1 MTKTQFLSLG
11 HASQLGDAGAGA
23 GAGAGDLLA
32 AAAAEDPR
40 RLLFPKK

>member
-11 HASQLGDAGAGA
+11 HASQLGDAGA